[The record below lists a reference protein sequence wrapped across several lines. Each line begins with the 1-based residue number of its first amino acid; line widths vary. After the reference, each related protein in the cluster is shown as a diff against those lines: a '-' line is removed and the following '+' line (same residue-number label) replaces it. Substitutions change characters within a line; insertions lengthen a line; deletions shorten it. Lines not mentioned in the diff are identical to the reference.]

1 MIFSTVEYILFFAVV
16 FPLYWRTAGILRN
29 VVLLIASYFFYMSWM
44 PIYGVLI
51 FLMTLVNYV
60 LGLLIEKHRDNRLL
74 FAFSIVINVLTLVYY
89 KYTNFLVSSL
99 FDFLRQLSIYVPHI
113 SVAPTNPVYDIILPL
128 GISFFTFEFIHY
140 LVDIKR
146 GSPALRKPIDFALFT
161 AFFPSQIAGPI
172 KRYLQFEKELNA
184 PKVFNKS
191 DVLEGCALFV
201 QGLFKKVALADNL
214 SIITTNGFANV
225 QSLSTADAWLVIFA
239 FFLQLYFDF
248 SGYVDMG
255 VGSARMLGIHLPP
268 NFNLP
273 YVCAT
278 NLKEFWD
285 RWHISLSAWLRDY
298 IYIPLG
304 GSRCSKLMTYRNIL
318 LTFTISGIWHG
329 AAWHYVI
336 WGFLHGVIVVA
347 TYIYLEAVKR
357 SPKLTNFHAQ
367 KWTVPLAVIGTF
379 ITGALLQTMFRANN
393 MTDCMTIY
401 AHAFLP
407 TAGSCDIAKQLLQ
420 SPALVSVPLY
430 LIFGLIAVEVSWIPA
445 QFLQPVREFFT
456 TRAYR
461 QAAFLIVALVAA
473 IGFQPE
479 IASPFIYF
487 QF

>member
-1 MIFSTVEYILFFAVV
+1 MIFSTLEYIFFFAVV
-16 FPLYWRTAGILRN
+16 FPLYWCTAGTLRN
-29 VVLLIASYFFYMSWM
+29 LVLLVASYFFYMSWM

-51 FLMTLVNYV
+51 FMMTIVNFG
-60 LGLLIEKHRDNRLL
+60 LGLLIEKNRDNRPL
-74 FAFSIVINVLTLVYY
+74 FIFSIVINVLTLVYY

-99 FDFLRQLSIYVPHI
+99 FDGLRQLSVYVPRI
-113 SVAPTNPVYDIILPL
+113 SVASTNPVYDIILPL

-184 PKVFNKS
+184 PKAINRA
-191 DVLEGCALFV
+191 DMLEGCGLFV

-214 SIITTNGFANV
+214 SIVTATGFAHAQN
-225 QSLSTADAWLVIFA
+225 LSTVDAWVLIVA
-239 FFLQLYFDF
+239 FFLQLYYDF

-285 RWHISLSAWLRDY
+285 RWHISLSSWLRDY
-298 IYIPLG
+298 VYIPLG
-304 GSRCSKLMTYRNIL
+304 GSRRGKLTTYRNIL

-347 TYIYLEAVKR
+347 TYMYLEVVKG

-367 KWTVPLAVIGTF
+367 KWTIPFAVLFTF
-379 ITGALLQTMFRANN
+379 ITAALLQTMFRANN

-401 AHAFLP
+401 AHAFMP
-407 TAGSCDIAKQLLQ
+407 TAGSSDIVKQMLQ
-420 SPALVSVPLY
+420 SPALVTVPLY
-430 LIFGLIAVEVSWIPA
+430 LLFGLIAVEVSWIPA
-445 QFLQPVREFFT
+445 QALRPVRDFFT
-456 TRAYR
+456 AKAYR
-461 QAAFLIVALVAA
+461 QAAFVFVALVAA